1 MVVYP
6 GLRGMQM
13 VACCDLDVARRE
25 DFQRTY
31 GIPKAYDDFET
42 ALAEEQPDIVHVVT
56 QPSRRE
62 WEADCAARA
71 GVKAIIVEK
80 PMAVTPSDLEG
91 LVRVHER
98 SGMEIIVNCQRR
110 YYPQFRDGT
119 IRNIAHNKLGNLYLI
134 RASTKGNM
142 MGMGP
147 HLMDLLMLFLDEAR
161 PEAVWAT
168 AHTINETDY
177 QATHRAPES
186 LLAEYWFP
194 GDVRVLLDC
203 SPDAV
208 GTPGEDSFWMHL
220 HFDFLGT
227 TGWMHLTQ
235 NRGYW
240 YQAHGMAEPVRGA
253 SSWDL
258 QGQAGQ
264 RDFTQAVADWL
275 DGGPPHLNRFA
286 VGRAVVE
293 ALFAAQKSALLGKR
307 ISLPTTFTDAEWQA
321 LRDRLGASA

>member
-6 GLRGMQM
+6 ELRNMEM
-13 VACCDLDVARRE
+13 VACCDLDTSRRE

-31 GIPKAYDDFET
+31 GIPRTYDDFET
-42 ALAEEQPDIVHVVT
+42 ALAAERPDVVHVVT

-71 GVKAIIVEK
+71 GVRAMIVEK
-80 PMAVTPSDLEG
+80 PMAVTPSELEG

-119 IRNIAHNKLGNLYLI
+119 IRDIAHNELGDLYLI

-147 HLMDLLMLFLDEAR
+147 HLMDLLMLFLDEAH
-161 PEAVWAT
+161 PEAVWAA
-168 AHTINETDY
+168 AHTINDTDY
-177 QATHRAPES
+177 QTTHRAPES

-227 TGWMHLTQ
+227 KGWMHLTQ

-240 YQAHGMAEPVRGA
+240 YQAHGMAEPVRGE
-253 SSWDL
+253 SSWDA

-264 RDFTQAVADWL
+264 RDFTQAVGDWL

-293 ALFAAQKSALLGKR
+293 ALFAAQKSALLGKK
-307 ISLPTTFTDAEWQA
+307 ITLPTTYTDAEWHT
-321 LRDRLGASA
+321 LRDRLSSST